1 MSLYFARLA
10 CPSICASMA
19 TVNCTHRTAR
29 NTAMRLYLR
38 DALISRQAIVSLTL
52 YLVNFRSSRGG
63 GVNRANNT
71 NSERSIVSKT
81 IAIVPIYCYRHSNL
95 LLPFVLFHRQVFEGD
110 RNQNLAVGYS
120 RRILEN
126 VSGLLTFIFFSFT
139 YDITITKLK
148 KYLKNIDLK
157 KFPSTFIV

>member
-1 MSLYFARLA
+1 MTRYSQLLVEIWLVEIWLSLCEYTRFPKKMSLYFARLA

-19 TVNCTHRTAR
+19 TVNCTHRIAR

-95 LLPFVLFHRQVFEGD
+95 LLPFVLFHR
-110 RNQNLAVGYS
+110 
-120 RRILEN
+120 
-126 VSGLLTFIFFSFT
+126 
-139 YDITITKLK
+139 
-148 KYLKNIDLK
+148 
-157 KFPSTFIV
+157 